1 MAVTSLANE
10 AVAIGEWA
18 VFLWRKSKRS
28 GSGSGRRKTRTSGL
42 DWGVH
47 VLFILSVGLEVSRQ
61 FLLMV

>member
-1 MAVTSLANE
+1 MCGKWLQPVARMRLAG
-10 AVAIGEWA
+10 VA
-18 VFLWRKSKRS
+18 LWRLLSCGGKSRRS
-28 GSGSGRRKTRTSGL
+28 SI

>member
-1 MAVTSLANE
+1 M
-10 AVAIGEWA
+10 AIGGWA

-28 GSGSGRRKTRTSGL
+28 GV

-47 VLFILSVGLEVSRQ
+47 VLFILSVGLEVSGQ